1 MRRLLLLRHA
11 KAERS
16 QPGGNDRDRVLVERG
31 RADALK
37 LGGYMVRHAFMPD
50 LAVVS
55 TAVRARQTWEQVA
68 AAFEVIP
75 PVKFED
81 RLYEASPQAMLA
93 VIKET
98 GPQIGSLLLIGHNPG
113 LQELAAI
120 LIAAG
125 DVDTRQ
131 RLKEDFPTSALAVVN
146 FALEDWSQLHRGA
159 GRLEHFVTPR
169 SLTASI
175 D

>member
-16 QPGGNDRDRVLVERG
+16 QPGGNDRERVLAERG

-37 LGGYMVRHAFMPD
+37 LGAYMVRHAFMPD

-55 TAVRARQTWEQVA
+55 TAARTRETWEQVA
-68 AAFEVIP
+68 AAFQDIP
-75 PVKFED
+75 RAKFED
-81 RLYEASPQAMLA
+81 RLYEAPPQAMLA

-98 GPQIGSLLLIGHNPG
+98 APRIGTLLLIGHNPG

-120 LIAAG
+120 LIGAG
-125 DVDTRQ
+125 DVDARQ

-146 FALEDWSQLHRGA
+146 FALEDWSRVHRGA
-159 GRLEHFVTPR
+159 GDRKSTRLNSSH
-169 SLTASI
+169 LA
-175 D
+175 